1 MNKNIDTH
9 VRTMFNDG
17 SINDSAMTPK
27 VFVTQEQEKLNY
39 APAEQFGD
47 VVFLTR
53 NEFSVMKASLRNE
66 ALIDEIASKLKS
78 FDPSVDFITVSGS
91 PVVAATVFLVLGLRK
106 VKSVNMLR
114 WSNRDCVYHPITIEL
129 TPNQI

>member
-1 MNKNIDTH
+1 MNKNIDT
-9 VRTMFNDG
+9 RTGAMFNDG
-17 SINDSAMTPK
+17 SINNSAMTSK

-39 APAEQFGD
+39 SPAEEYGE
-47 VVFLTR
+47 VVFITR
-53 NEFSVMKASLRNE
+53 NEFSIMKASLRNE

-78 FDPSVDFITVSGS
+78 FDPSVDYITVSGS

-106 VKSVNMLR
+106 VRSVNMLR
-114 WSNRDCVYHPITIEL
+114 WSNRDCVYHPVTIQL